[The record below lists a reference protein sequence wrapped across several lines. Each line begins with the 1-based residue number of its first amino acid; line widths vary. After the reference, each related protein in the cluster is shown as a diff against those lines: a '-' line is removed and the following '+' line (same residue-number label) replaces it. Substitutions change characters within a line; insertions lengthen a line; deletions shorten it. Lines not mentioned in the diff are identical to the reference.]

1 MSALNDLYL
10 VKNTK
15 TGRYESGYGR
25 CSTPMLYSKTAA
37 FSVAGKFNEKW
48 NCTDYVAVPVEIKEK
63 QS

>member
-25 CSTPMLYSKTAA
+25 YSTPMLYSKTAA
-37 FSVAGKFNEKW
+37 HGVAGKFNKKW
-48 NCTDYVAVPVEIKEK
+48 SCTDYVAVPVEVKEK
-63 QS
+63 TS